1 MHFVAYSPLTKNERV
16 CYYAKHMKKPKKQKS
31 SAITKAYLDKR
42 LGLSEQILKDSF
54 KNYTDQR
61 FDRFEKYLDYRLKPL
76 EQMAKDFYEFK
87 DSVSRSLDWLVG
99 KYKKFDD
106 EHVVLSAGYS
116 TINDHLDNHEERLK
130 TLEKKH

>member
-1 MHFVAYSPLTKNERV
+1 
-16 CYYAKHMKKPKKQKS
+16 MKKPKKQKS